1 MAEEKS
7 NALSSHV
14 ETKHVWQLLAI
25 IIVTTIVWN
34 LPTSAFGIDGLTI
47 VQQRIIAIFV
57 FATLSWLTE
66 CIPAWATS
74 LSCVSPF
81 RRILSEYS
89 KVMELGNYS
98 TRRRLWHPLLI
109 QLLCSSL
116 QVLSWRL
123 PLLSRDLTRSWH
135 ATLSNLSVTRVRMFF
150 WASYL
155 SQDSSQCSSRTLPQL
170 P

>member
-74 LSCVSPF
+74 LSIMTFPETFSP
-81 RRILSEYS
+81 
-89 KVMELGNYS
+89 
-98 TRRRLWHPLLI
+98 W
-109 QLLCSSL
+109 
-116 QVLSWRL
+116 
-123 PLLSRDLTRSWH
+123 
-135 ATLSNLSVTRVRMFF
+135 
-150 WASYL
+150 
-155 SQDSSQCSSRTLPQL
+155 
-170 P
+170 